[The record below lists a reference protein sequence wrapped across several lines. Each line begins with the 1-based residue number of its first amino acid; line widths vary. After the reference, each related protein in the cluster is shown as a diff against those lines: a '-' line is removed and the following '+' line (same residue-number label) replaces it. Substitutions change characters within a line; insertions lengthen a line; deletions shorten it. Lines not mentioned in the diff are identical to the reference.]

1 LLFWIFVRGFA
12 TAFMLVLHSTLVLK
26 YSNLANTA
34 TNGIYKILISVQD
47 MQKYLFKNI
56 QVVNEGKTITTD
68 VLTDG
73 ERIEKLASS
82 IDCKGKV
89 TEIIGEGKC
98 LLPGVIDNHVHFR
111 EPGLTYKGTLYTESK
126 AAVAGGTTSFMDM
139 PNTIPPT
146 FTQALLEEKFA
157 MASRTSLANYSFYMG
172 TSNDNADE
180 VLRTNDKKKEVCGI
194 KIFMGSS
201 TGNLLL
207 DNPVT
212 LSKLFSESEI
222 LIATHCEDERIM
234 KENYDRLQ
242 SEGRELTAAD
252 HPIIK
257 DDIECFESSLF
268 AIQLAKKYGSRLH
281 ILHIT
286 TEKELQLFS
295 NMLPL
300 NEKLITSEACV
311 HHLHFTSDD
320 YATLGNKIKCNPA
333 IKAPHNRTALWKAV
347 NDDIIDSI
355 STDHAP
361 HLPEEKNVPYE
372 KAHGGVPFVQ
382 HSLSMMLHYVK
393 EGKIS
398 IEKVV
403 QKMSHNIATIYQI
416 KDRGFIREGYYA
428 DLVLVDRNR
437 PCTVTSENVLSKCGW
452 SPLEGFTFPATIE
465 RTFVNGTMVYGNE
478 GWDESVKGKRILFE
492 RD

>member
-1 LLFWIFVRGFA
+1 
-12 TAFMLVLHSTLVLK
+12 
-26 YSNLANTA
+26 
-34 TNGIYKILISVQD
+34 